1 MPHEP
6 GHPANGNRNG
16 NATYIIKKTGEPYS
30 GLVLDWGGRLVT
42 TLTGTYEGQFSQE
55 LTAGKGGRRNGRV
68 GQGVTPPG
76 GGGVVPPGGGGGV
89 TPPGGGGGVRPPGGG
104 NITPPPDITPPPN
117 DGGGNMG
124 GGGGY

>member
-6 GHPANGNRNG
+6 GHPGNGNG
-16 NATYIIKKTGEPYS
+16 TYIIKKTGEPYT

-55 LTAGKGGRRNGRV
+55 LTAGAGKLSRRGGRV
-68 GQGVTPPG
+68 GN
-76 GGGVVPPGGGGGV
+76 GVVPPGGGGV
-89 TPPGGGGGVRPPGGG
+89 RPPGGGTGGGVRPPGGGTRPPGGG

-124 GGGGY
+124 GGGY